1 MRSLPQRSCVP
12 TLLRDQA
19 DAEQG
24 NLIPCLENDDEID
37 IARVRWVLVIEKEVR
52 SLTKH
57 AKHDLTTFWHRRSST
72 GWHAAHITHV
82 RWQEKDSLSQ

>member
-37 IARVRWVLVIEKEVR
+37 IARVRWVLVIEKEV
-52 SLTKH
+52 
-57 AKHDLTTFWHRRSST
+57 
-72 GWHAAHITHV
+72 
-82 RWQEKDSLSQ
+82 